1 MGGRRKTINCT
12 GSGSGSGS
20 RCTVRNGSGAE
31 ACICI
36 LMPPRTGPQQSQRGK
51 SKQMRLQTVKM
62 AARLGQARAG
72 QGGTLVLGST
82 CSRGQFD
89 RQQAK
94 CQCPA
99 WPARPGLACG
109 TFPPLSLLDYTLC
122 VPRGFSVLCT
132 FCRLLLCAS
141 MCVCVWGGWNFHECW
156 NAAGTANEMGVEGKC
171 LFRILWNVFKH
182 LHALFT
188 SNQ

>member
-20 RCTVRNGSGAE
+20 RCQSRYGSGAE

-132 FCRLLLCAS
+132 FCRLLLCVS
-141 MCVCVWGGWNFHECW
+141 VCVCVR
-156 NAAGTANEMGVEGKC
+156 GVEFPWVLKC
-171 LFRILWNVFKH
+171 GGNRKRNGSRREMPVSYTVKRIQT
-182 LHALFT
+182 FT
-188 SNQ
+188 RSVYL

>member
-1 MGGRRKTINCT
+1 MCHMGGRRKTINCT

-20 RCTVRNGSGAE
+20 GYGSGAE

-36 LMPPRTGPQQSQRGK
+36 LMPAWTGPQQSQRGK

-62 AARLGQARAG
+62 AVRLGQTRA
-72 QGGTLVLGST
+72 GTLVLGST

-99 WPARPGLACG
+99 WPARLAGLAYG

-122 VPRGFSVLCT
+122 LVCLEVFPCYAHSAD
-132 FCRLLLCAS
+132 FCFAPVCL
-141 MCVCVWGGWNFHECW
+141 CVCVCVR
-156 NAAGTANEMGVEGKC
+156 GVEFPRREPQTKWEYKGNACFVYCETYSNIYTLC
-171 LFRILWNVFKH
+171 LPLISR
-182 LHALFT
+182 
-188 SNQ
+188 